1 MALFAEAI
9 RSLYGAYRI
18 ARLDVGGLAFFNTTV
33 AGAWRSFF
41 AAVIVLPFYAW
52 ELASSPELIQ
62 REVDPSSFWPVQL
75 IAYVISWVAFP
86 VAMAALSEALGR
98 ADRFVSYLV
107 VYNWATVLQAL
118 VFLPIE
124 LLEATQV
131 LPPESLQVLSYAVFG
146 AVLGYLWFIARTVLA
161 ITPVAAM
168 AVVALDF
175 TLFILI
181 HIVARAMY

>member
-1 MALFAEAI
+1 MALVAEAI
-9 RSLYGAYRI
+9 RSLYGAYRL
-18 ARLDVGGLAFFNTTV
+18 ARLDVGGLAAFNTTV
-33 AGAWRSFF
+33 EGAWRSFF
-41 AAVIVLPFYAW
+41 AAVIVLPFYVW

-62 REVDPSSFWPVQL
+62 HGVDPSSFWSIQL

-86 VAMAALSEALGR
+86 VAMATLSEALGR

-107 VYNWATVLQAL
+107 VYNWAAVLQAM

-124 LLEATQV
+124 LLEATQL

-161 ITPVAAM
+161 VTPVVAM

-181 HIVARAMY
+181 HIIARTIY